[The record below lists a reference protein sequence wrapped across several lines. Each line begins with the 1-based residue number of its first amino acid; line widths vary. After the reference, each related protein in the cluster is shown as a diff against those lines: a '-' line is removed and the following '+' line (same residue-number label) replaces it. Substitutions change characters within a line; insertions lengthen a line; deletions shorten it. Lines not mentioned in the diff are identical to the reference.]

1 MPTTQGV
8 WGIDVGQS
16 ALKALRMEVIDGVP
30 TATAFDYVE
39 HPKILSQP
47 DADPDQ
53 LTREAL
59 EKFLSRNSLKGDL
72 VAISVPGQSGLARF
86 VKLPPVEEK
95 KIIDIVRFEA
105 KQQIPFPLDEVVW
118 DFQKIGS
125 GEVTDGFAM
134 ETEIGLFAMKRDQIS
149 RALSHFQD
157 VNVEVHYIQMAP
169 LALCNFVAYDLLNKG
184 GPAMAEAPPAEDEE
198 GGRGKRRCVVALDIG
213 TDSSNLVITDGEKI
227 IWQRPIPLGGNHLT
241 RALSKELKLT
251 FAKAEHLKRNAA
263 KSPPELKTILS
274 ALKPVLTDFV
284 GEVQRSLG
292 FFANSHRDSQIQYM
306 VGLGSAFRLPGLQKY
321 LSEKLQLDVRKPVS
335 MNRLLG
341 DEVVNAPVFTENVL
355 SFAVPYGLAIQGLGL
370 SKLKTNLMPQEIQRD
385 RMIRAKKPWAVAAAS
400 ALFLGA
406 GLLATGYAINYNA
419 VSAKSIQSAD
429 AKAKQMLDRV
439 GTLNTSAKQKEDEV
453 RQLTDQVKGVIAGKD
468 EQKDWLLLNAY
479 INRCLPNPEPN
490 GGNLKSTDKWLDDP
504 NVRINQTVYWNT
516 NEARNAME
524 QYKERIA
531 GGQSADQPIPEEI
544 REHLPLVDVESIH
557 GLYSDNLKTFFEK
570 AERESDR
577 ASGVKLDGML
587 KYDRDNPPKD
597 NEKGWVI
604 EIRGTTWKKES
615 RKFIIDSLVH
625 NLTHL
630 ERGTLPVTGS
640 APPPAET
647 PDAPK
652 DEMYAIRGRISHVFL
667 FTYLPDHDPKPG
679 TFTVIGRTLLP
690 PLVAGAGPAAPAGGE
705 TGLASNV
712 ASGRDGWKPLTGSGG
727 GGGGGATFGS
737 PPGPAS
743 ASMGAP
749 TGTRGK
755 MGGGTGFSGA
765 TGDTTVGTSGAFGGG
780 ATPSGANLSGK
791 KGKPRYEFIVMF
803 IWREP
808 TPSDALMKS
817 ETPAQ

>member
-1 MPTTQGV
+1 MPLTQGV

-149 RALSHFQD
+149 RALAHFQD

-169 LALCNFVAYDLLNKG
+169 LALCNYVAYDLLNKG
-184 GPAMAEAPPAEDEE
+184 GPPSPEPEAAEGDE

-213 TDSSNLVITDGEKI
+213 TDGDKI

-274 ALKPVLTDFV
+274 AIKPVLTDFV

-292 FFANSHRDSQIQYM
+292 FFSNTHRDSQIQYM

-321 LSEKLQLDVRKPVS
+321 LSEKLQLDVRKPS
-335 MNRLLG
+335 TMNRLLG

-355 SFAVPYGLAIQGLGL
+355 SFAVPYGLALQGLGL
-370 SKLKTNLMPQEIQRD
+370 AKLKTNLMPQEIQRD

-419 VSAKSIQSAD
+419 VSAKSIQD
-429 AKAKQMLDRV
+429 EMAKAKQMLDRV
-439 GTLNTSAKQKEDEV
+439 ASMNSSANQKEQEV
-453 RQLTDQVKGVIAGKD
+453 KQLTDQVKGVIAGKD
-468 EQKDWLLLNAY
+468 EQRNWLLLNEF
-479 INRCLPNPEPN
+479 INRSLPNPEPN
-490 GGNLKSTDKWLDDP
+490 GGNLKSTNKWLDDP
-504 NVRINQTVYWNT
+504 DKLINQTVYWNT
-516 NEARNAME
+516 NEARNAVE
-524 QYKERIA
+524 QYRERIA

-544 REHLPLVDVESIH
+544 REHLPLVDIETVYC
-557 GLYSDNLKTFFEK
+557 LYCDNLKQFFER
-570 AERESDR
+570 AERESKI
-577 ASGVKLDGML
+577 ASGFGLGGML

-597 NEKGWVI
+597 NEKGWVV
-604 EIRGTTWKKES
+604 ELRGTTWQKDN

-625 NLTHL
+625 NLTYGA
-630 ERGTLPVTGS
+630 RGKLPVSGTAPPA
-640 APPPAET
+640 APPPT
-647 PDAPK
+647 PSPGGKQEAVDPIT
-652 DEMYAIRGRISHVFL
+652 ERISHVFL
-667 FTYLPDHDPKPG
+667 FNYRIDHDPKPG
-679 TFTVIGRTLLP
+679 SFLDIGQTYLP
-690 PLVAGAGPAAPAGGE
+690 PLVSSGGGAGGPGGGGRGEAAAGQE
-705 TGLASNV
+705 TAS
-712 ASGRDGWKPLTGSGG
+712 SRDGWKPLL
-727 GGGGGATFGS
+727 GA
-737 PPGPAS
+737 
-743 ASMGAP
+743 
-749 TGTRGK
+749 
-755 MGGGTGFSGA
+755 GGGTGGEPGGFSPGGGGRGGRGGGKGMVGEATITNSGA
-765 TGDTTVGTSGAFGGG
+765 SGPTTPTNPAGGD
-780 ATPSGANLSGK
+780 PSLAMK

-803 IWREP
+803 VWREP
-808 TPSDALMKS
+808 TPSDALMKT
-817 ETPAQ
+817 EGAPTPQP

>member
-1 MPTTQGV
+1 MPLTQGV

-149 RALSHFQD
+149 RALAHFQD

-169 LALCNFVAYDLLNKG
+169 LALCNYVAYDLLNKG
-184 GPAMAEAPPAEDEE
+184 GPPAPEPEAAEGDE

-274 ALKPVLTDFV
+274 AIKPVLTDFV

-292 FFANSHRDSQIQYM
+292 FFSNTHRDSQIQYM

-321 LSEKLQLDVRKPVS
+321 LSEKLQLDVRKPS
-335 MNRLLG
+335 AMNRLLG

-370 SKLKTNLMPQEIQRD
+370 AKLKTNLMPQEIQRD
-385 RMIRAKKPWAVAAAS
+385 RMIRAKKPWAIAAAS
-400 ALFLGA
+400 ALFLGV

-419 VSAKSIQSAD
+419 VSAKSIQDEMAR
-429 AKAKQMLDRV
+429 AKQMLDKV
-439 GTLNTSAKQKEDEV
+439 SLLNSTANQKEQEV
-453 RQLTDQVKGVIAGKD
+453 KQLTDQVRGVIAGKD
-468 EQKDWLLLNAY
+468 EQKNWLLLNEF

-504 NVRINQTVYWNT
+504 NKRINQTVYWNT
-516 NEARNAME
+516 NEAKNAME
-524 QYKERIA
+524 QYHERIA

-544 REHLPLVDVESIH
+544 REHLPLVDVETVYC
-557 GLYSDNLKTFFEK
+557 LYCDNLKQFF
-570 AERESDR
+570 DR
-577 ASGVKLDGML
+577 ASRESATTMGVALDGML

-604 EIRGTTWKKES
+604 EIRGTSWQKDG

-625 NLTHL
+625 NLTYFPP
-630 ERGTLPVTGS
+630 RKTLPVDGA
-640 APPPAET
+640 APPPA
-647 PDAPK
+647 PAAPTAADGK
-652 DEMYAIRGRISHVFL
+652 KEPIDPITDRISHVFL
-667 FTYLPDHDPKPG
+667 FNYRIDHDPKPG
-679 TFTVIGRTLLP
+679 TFLDIGKTFLP
-690 PLVAGAGPAAPAGGE
+690 PLVASGGGADGGRGE
-705 TGLASNV
+705 SPTANPGAT
-712 ASGRDGWKPLTGSGG
+712 ATSGRDGWKPLLGG
-727 GGGGGATFGS
+727 GGGSGG
-737 PPGPAS
+737 
-743 ASMGAP
+743 
-749 TGTRGK
+749 
-755 MGGGTGFSGA
+755 MGGFGGTDPSTTLGGGRGGKPAPSETSTTNTGA
-765 TGDTTVGTSGAFGGG
+765 TGPTGGETG
-780 ATPSGANLSGK
+780 ATAR
-791 KGKPRYEFIVMF
+791 KGRPRYEFIVMF
-803 IWREP
+803 VWREP
-808 TPSDALMKS
+808 TPSDALMKP
-817 ETPAQ
+817 EGAPAPQP